1 MTPTTLAQLLT
12 DHDITPR
19 QLAERLGVTKTTVYN
34 WLGGRT
40 PITQIT
46 AMAIQVALADHDDGR

>member
-12 DHDITPR
+12 DHDLTPR
-19 QLAERLGVTKTTVYN
+19 ELAERLGVTKTTVYN
-34 WLGGRT
+34 WLAGRT

-46 AMAIQVALADHDDGR
+46 AMAIARAVE